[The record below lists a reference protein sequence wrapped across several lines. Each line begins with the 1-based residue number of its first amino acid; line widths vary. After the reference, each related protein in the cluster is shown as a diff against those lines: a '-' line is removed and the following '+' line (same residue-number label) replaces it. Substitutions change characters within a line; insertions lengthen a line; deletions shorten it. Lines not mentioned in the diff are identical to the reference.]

1 MLEEVKALRAEGK
14 DQQQEMKD
22 SNDKVTQQG
31 KDLDD
36 MHKCNSNLIKAV
48 ELHQQIIKRIDNK
61 KGLDGAVIDEKNVI
75 KYLKKLI

>member
-1 MLEEVKALRAEGK
+1 MLEAVKALRAEGK

-36 MHKCNSNLIKAV
+36 LHKCKSNLIKAV
-48 ELHQQIIKRIDNK
+48 EFHQQIKRIENK
-61 KGLDGAVIDEKNVI
+61 KGLQYN
-75 KYLKKLI
+75 YY